1 MQPVIIRL
9 GWRYISRRLFQ
20 SMMFAL
26 GVALGVAVVIAID
39 IANGSA
45 SRAFALST
53 ESITGRATHQL
64 VGGPNGLDSAL
75 YASLRID
82 LGIKSSAPVITELV
96 RISASDRPLRLLG
109 VDPFVEAPFRPYL
122 AAETSADDRTDF
134 AALHRLIVE
143 PGAVVI
149 SDSLAEAFSL
159 KLNDALAVSAGGRFT
174 SGRVVGIM
182 QPQNDA
188 SRQALDDLMI
198 TDIATAQEIAGLAG
212 RIHRIDLILD
222 ADDIQRVIEV
232 LPAGVSLVDVNRE
245 SALDQMIAAFEINLQ
260 ALSLL
265 ALVVGLF
272 LIYNTVTFSVAQRR
286 HVIGILRSLGM
297 TKVQIFALV
306 LGEAFALG
314 LLGTALGMGLG
325 VIFGRGAVALV
336 SQTISDLY
344 FAVNV
349 QGIIIAPL
357 TLVKG
362 AAIGLTAS
370 VGAAVLPS
378 YDATRTPPAGVMKRS
393 SEEEQ
398 TRRRLPALTALAAGM
413 NLLGLSLLQLPTR
426 DVSVG
431 FAALFFII
439 VGSALFTPMALL
451 LGMRL
456 LLPLTSRLFGAL
468 GRMAPRAI
476 TRSLSRTSVAVA
488 ALTIAV
494 SVIVGVSAMIASFR
508 TTVSD
513 WLDSSLGAQLFVSP
527 PLFTSNLAS
536 VDVDSVVLEL
546 AGGVAGVRAV
556 SSARHVSVAAPD
568 YPDMPAANLLV
579 SDFDIAGGNRRFKWT
594 QAPPQGHQAALD
606 GGQVMVSEPFAFRR
620 GITPANN
627 RITLT
632 TDRGDQTFDI
642 FGVYFDYSTDQG
654 TVYMSRAVYD
664 RFFDDPFITSLG
676 IFIEPNARP
685 NTVIEGLRDA
695 LADFDLVAQDNK
707 SLRQGALEVF
717 DRTFAITIAL
727 RLLTTVVAFIGILSA
742 LMALQLEH
750 TREYGLMRANGMTAG
765 QLTQFTL
772 IQTGLMGLAA
782 GVLALPIGMALSL
795 ALIDVINVRS
805 FGWTMQFT
813 PLPGEFAEAFLV
825 AVAAALL
832 AGLYPALKLGRLKPA
847 AALRSE

>member
-1 MQPVIIRL
+1 M
-9 GWRYISRRLFQ
+9 
-20 SMMFAL
+20 
-26 GVALGVAVVIAID
+26 
-39 IANGSA
+39 
-45 SRAFALST
+45 
-53 ESITGRATHQL
+53 
-64 VGGPNGLDSAL
+64 
-75 YASLRID
+75 
-82 LGIKSSAPVITELV
+82 
-96 RISASDRPLRLLG
+96 
-109 VDPFVEAPFRPYL
+109 
-122 AAETSADDRTDF
+122 
-134 AALHRLIVE
+134 
-143 PGAVVI
+143 
-149 SDSLAEAFSL
+149 
-159 KLNDALAVSAGGRFT
+159 
-174 SGRVVGIM
+174 
-182 QPQNDA
+182 
-188 SRQALDDLMI
+188 
-198 TDIATAQEIAGLAG
+198 
-212 RIHRIDLILD
+212 
-222 ADDIQRVIEV
+222 
-232 LPAGVSLVDVNRE
+232 
-245 SALDQMIAAFEINLQ
+245 
-260 ALSLL
+260 
-265 ALVVGLF
+265 
-272 LIYNTVTFSVAQRR
+272 
-286 HVIGILRSLGM
+286 
-297 TKVQIFALV
+297 
-306 LGEAFALG
+306 LG
-314 LLGTALGMGLG
+314 LLGTALGIGLG

-344 FAVNV
+344 FAVHV
-349 QGIIIAPL
+349 QSIVIVPL

-362 AAIGLTAS
+362 AAIGLAAS

-398 TRRRLPALTALAAGM
+398 TRRRLPALTVLAAGM
-413 NLLGLSLLQLPTR
+413 NLLGLALLQLPTK
-426 DVSVG
+426 DVSVS

-439 VGSALFTPMALL
+439 VGSALFTPAALL

-546 AGGVAGVRAV
+546 AGRVAGVRAV

-568 YPDMPAANLLV
+568 YPDMPPVNLLA
-579 SDFDIAGGNRRFKWT
+579 SDFDIAAGNRRFKWT
-594 QAPPQGHQAALD
+594 QAPPQEHQAALD
-606 GGQVMVSEPFAFRR
+606 GGRVMVSEPFAFRR

-632 TDRGDQTFDI
+632 TDRGDQTFEI

-676 IFIEPNARP
+676 IFIEPSAQPNA
-685 NTVIEGLRDA
+685 VIRDLRDA
-695 LADFDLVAQDNK
+695 LADFDLVVQDNE

-727 RLLTTVVAFIGILSA
+727 RLLTTLVAFIGILSA

-782 GVLALPIGMALSL
+782 GVLALPIGLALSL
-795 ALIDVINVRS
+795 VLIYVINVRS

-813 PLPGEFAEAFLV
+813 ALPGEFAEAFLV

-847 AALRSE
+847 AALRGE